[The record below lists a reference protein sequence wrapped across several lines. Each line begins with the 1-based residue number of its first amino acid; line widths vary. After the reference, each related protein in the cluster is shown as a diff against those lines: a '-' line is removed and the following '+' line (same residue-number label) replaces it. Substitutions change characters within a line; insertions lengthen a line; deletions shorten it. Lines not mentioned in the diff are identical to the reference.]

1 MISPDIDFNV
11 NPSFNVPVVFIFIG
25 TIFPS
30 LISIVPSTH
39 FSDNFTPI
47 TSLSFSSTGDIIKS
61 LTIVFDAL
69 LSSPCATTLVTFLT
83 NDLGPETT
91 TVLGLNTGVAT

>member
-1 MISPDIDFNV
+1 MLSLNINTEIALWRTPLICASSFSI
-11 NPSFNVPVVFIFIG
+11 NPI
-25 TIFPS
+25 
-30 LISIVPSTH
+30 
-39 FSDNFTPI
+39 
-47 TSLSFSSTGDIIKS
+47 SLSFSSTGDIIKS